1 MSYLG
6 KQGAIPKVSK
16 VKRTRNKAEKIDGV
30 PAGMEGELQKDV
42 DDLLNNI
49 GVTFIRIPDTMN
61 SIVFG
66 NPRIPVHVKAM
77 IAAFTKGK
85 PDTTILLRD
94 GRYITI
100 ELKTKVGKLSNAQKK
115 FRDGVGEEN
124 FYVCRN
130 IDQVLDVLRKYGV
143 ISK

>member
-6 KQGAIPKVSK
+6 KKGAIPKVSK
-16 VKRTRNKAEKIDGV
+16 VKRTRDKANKIEGV
-30 PAGMEGELQKDV
+30 AAGKEGELQKNV

-100 ELKTKVGKLSNAQKK
+100 ELKTKVGKLSPAQKK
-115 FRDGVGEEN
+115 FRDGVGEDN

-130 IDQVLDVLRKYGV
+130 IEQVIEVLQKYGV
-143 ISK
+143 IAR